1 MRSLFLL
8 PIVLLLVA
16 SCTNSTDYAQ
26 TETGECEVTGYWH
39 HIKRL
44 DALPDKSDRVRWWPD
59 VIRLNAESPDTD
71 YNVLWYWPSNL
82 EPYFNEDEPSGRT
95 YWSYTDEN
103 KEPTRTVTNSIQIT
117 YGNDAVDNVSFH
129 EGCDAMLG
137 TKTSPIRNG
146 TVYMFRFDTVED
158 YVPWYKFASYLPGDN
173 LEFDPPKPS
182 RFDRE

>member
-1 MRSLFLL
+1 MYRLALILITS
-8 PIVLLLVA
+8 IVFTA
-16 SCTNSTDYAQ
+16 CSTDSNQ
-26 TETGECEVTGYWH
+26 TEAGECEVTGYWH

-44 DALPDKSDRVRWWPD
+44 DALSDKSDGVRWWPD
-59 VIRLNAESPDTD
+59 VVRLDTESHDTD
-71 YNVLWYWPSNL
+71 YNAVFYAPLFV

-103 KEPTRTVTNSIQIT
+103 NQPTRTVTNSIQIT
-117 YGNDAVDNVSFH
+117 YANAAVDNVSFH

-146 TVYMFRFDTVED
+146 KVYMFRFDTVED
-158 YVPWYKFASYLPGDN
+158 YVPWYEFASYVPGN
-173 LEFDPPKPS
+173 NFEFDPPKPS